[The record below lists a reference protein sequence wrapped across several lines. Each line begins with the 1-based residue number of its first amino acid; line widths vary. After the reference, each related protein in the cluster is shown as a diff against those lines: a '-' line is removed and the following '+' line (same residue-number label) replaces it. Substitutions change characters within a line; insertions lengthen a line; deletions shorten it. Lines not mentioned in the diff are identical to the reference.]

1 MLSVTIWPETM
12 MSKMISIFHGP
23 KWRRQLAR
31 YEKIVL
37 KSKPRRD
44 GHGYHCSKLGWIK
57 TLIFLSAITIM
68 SEIKLQI

>member
-1 MLSVTIWPETM
+1 LARNHDEQNDINFSREA
-12 MSKMISIFHGP
+12 KHGP
-23 KWRRQLAR
+23 KWRRKLAR